1 MTNCPKVGQNLTW
14 DKLTRHCINKLDF
27 KRKHTEFET
36 YKCKHISMYLLQ
48 SPCYCVIFCVW
59 NFVKKEIKSKYHATA
74 IKLRLQIKKY
84 GHVPPVINVW
94 TKYGESRMH
103 DKEKTDLIMKTW
115 HKETMKMRS
124 FPRWFLYLI
133 DVSCTTLGSTFQMG
147 CTQQHRNRVLCRVDP
162 VGGAPGARP
171 PLKLEKIWFFGV
183 KSWFF
188 TRNTP
193 KSFAPPSARH
203 NFF

>member
-1 MTNCPKVGQNLTW
+1 
-14 DKLTRHCINKLDF
+14 
-27 KRKHTEFET
+27 
-36 YKCKHISMYLLQ
+36 MYLLQ

-84 GHVPPVINVW
+84 GHVPSVINLW

-103 DKEKTDLIMKTW
+103 DKEKTDLLMKTW

-147 CTQQHRNRVLCRVDP
+147 CTQQHRNRVLCRADP
-162 VGGAPGARP
+162 VGGAPGGRP
-171 PLKLEKIWFFGV
+171 PPKIGKNMIFWRKIVIFRTKYPKNFHASLRSAQFFLSVPPPLTWNPGSTPPMSIIPHVPLALGV
-183 KSWFF
+183 
-188 TRNTP
+188 
-193 KSFAPPSARH
+193 
-203 NFF
+203 